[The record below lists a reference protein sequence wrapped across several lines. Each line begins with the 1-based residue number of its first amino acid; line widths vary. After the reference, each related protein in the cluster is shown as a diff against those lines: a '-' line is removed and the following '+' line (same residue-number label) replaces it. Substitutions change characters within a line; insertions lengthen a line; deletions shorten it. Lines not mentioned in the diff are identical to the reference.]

1 MLDFFENSFYITD
14 QYAGLRALEWEDPNT
29 DEMIMA
35 TSCAYLTDGYMQ
47 SLVSSKAGKE
57 DDEEDEDEMSLADTL
72 AVEQAKDDDAPL
84 KYSDDIEAKAYIADD
99 SNLKQVEAKILDFN
113 WIFIGD
119 NNARLT
125 KILSETDNDEI
136 FATA

>member
-1 MLDFFENSFYITD
+1 M
-14 QYAGLRALEWEDPNT
+14 
-29 DEMIMA
+29 
-35 TSCAYLTDGYMQ
+35 
-47 SLVSSKAGKE
+47 
-57 DDEEDEDEMSLADTL
+57 
-72 AVEQAKDDDAPL
+72 
-84 KYSDDIEAKAYIADD
+84 KYSDAIEAKAYIADD

-136 FATA
+136 FATS